1 MATNHDEPLDPRL
14 RDAIATLRDSAP
26 VEDLWPEIA
35 PHLAPRHPA
44 GTLLLRWPSAIAAG
58 LVIAAA
64 SVGGTLLLQRG
75 RAISPTGSIV
85 AEAPRADGNAL
96 AAFTPADAALQQA
109 IQELEM
115 VLGDTDSALDPK
127 TREGITASLKS
138 LDQAIADA
146 ATQQRAM
153 PEDPRLARYL
163 TTALQRKL
171 GVLRAVTQRTA
182 VRT

>member
-1 MATNHDEPLDPRL
+1 MATDHDEPLDPRL

-26 VEDLWPEIA
+26 AEDLWPEIV

-58 LVIAAA
+58 LVIASA
-64 SVGGTLLLQRG
+64 SIGGTLLIQRG
-75 RAISPTGSIV
+75 AGAVPAGAPVVV
-85 AEAPRADGNAL
+85 APEPGGTAL

-115 VLGDTDSALDPK
+115 VLGNAETALDPK
-127 TREGITASLKS
+127 TREGITESLKA

-146 ATQQRAM
+146 ATRQRAL

-163 TTALQRKL
+163 TTTLQKKL

-182 VRT
+182 IRI

>member
-1 MATNHDEPLDPRL
+1 MGSDHDEPLDPRL

-44 GTLLLRWPSAIAAG
+44 GTLLLRWPAAIAAG
-58 LVIAAA
+58 LIIAAA
-64 SVGGTLLLQRG
+64 SVGGTLLIQRDTKTV
-75 RAISPTGSIV
+75 PVGSV
-85 AEAPRADGNAL
+85 ASATAAAPGNAL

-109 IQELEM
+109 IQELELL
-115 VLGDTDSALDPK
+115 VGKTEAALDAE
-127 TREGITASLKS
+127 TREGIMQSLTA

-153 PEDPRLARYL
+153 PEDPRIARYL
-163 TTALQRKL
+163 SSALQKKL
-171 GVLRAVTQRTA
+171 GVLRAVTQRTV

>member
-1 MATNHDEPLDPRL
+1 MATDHDEPLDPRL

-26 VEDLWPEIA
+26 AEDLWPEIA

-75 RAISPTGSIV
+75 TEAGPAIAV
-85 AEAPRADGNAL
+85 APEAAGTAL

-115 VLGDTDSALDPK
+115 VLNAAEPTLDSK
-127 TREGITASLKS
+127 TRDGIAESLKA

-146 ATQQRAM
+146 ATQQRAT
-153 PEDPRLARYL
+153 PDDPRLSRYL
-163 TTALQRKL
+163 TTALQKKL